1 MLKKEKKR
9 MSQRKLK
16 VAKKMIHAEKKRQIA
31 LEGENEVE
39 DKIVNSTN

>member
-1 MLKKEKKR
+1 MLKKKKKG

-16 VAKKMIHAEKKRQIA
+16 VKKKMIHAEKKHQTA
-31 LEGENEVE
+31 LEGEIEAE